1 MTMRNRSG
9 SAGRAAAVG
18 QDAFVRRSAT
28 SSPAKADCILPSGS
42 QIENLRYQRSGGFTL
57 IEVLVAAM
65 ILGIGLVGVSS
76 MVYYGVLSHQKSAN
90 YTIAGEKAMQEMERI
105 RDAGYLGALVDL
117 AHFPSPSYQI
127 VNASTVHFSVPE
139 LTGGLGVITIAED
152 SQAQAINPA
161 TGQPYLNMKQVS
173 VAVSWGGSQRLRGSY
188 NLATLI
194 SNRP

>member
-1 MTMRNRSG
+1 MRNRSG

-18 QDAFVRRSAT
+18 R
-28 SSPAKADCILPSGS
+28 DCILPSGS
-42 QIENLRYQRSGGFTL
+42 QIENLRHQRSGGFTL

-65 ILGIGLVGVSS
+65 VLGIGLVGVSS

-127 VNASTVHFSVPE
+127 VNASTVSFGVPE
-139 LTGGLGVITIAED
+139 LTSGLGVITIAED